1 MRNEK
6 PLISPKEYLG
16 IALRNLRYRPLRSWL
31 TVLGIVVGVFLVI
44 TLLSFSEGLNRSI
57 MKELRVVGG
66 RIVMV
71 MPGEGPL
78 DARTFAGGVE
88 LEESEMEAI
97 RRVRGVEAALDVPFN
112 AESIRFG
119 GEENQ
124 VYLWG
129 IDYTDGMPFFEEH
142 MGLSAR
148 EGELPR
154 PRVREVAFGRVVA
167 DDMFPDLEPGDEV
180 MISGRRFNVSA
191 ILNSLGH
198 RENDSS
204 VIIDMP
210 DYRSV
215 TGDTDGSPY
224 AMVIIE
230 ENHDIDVAIAD
241 IEETLEETMVRRR
254 GEDSPSFSVL
264 SSQTAI
270 EMIESVLGAV
280 QTAILSLAGIA
291 VIVGAV
297 GIMNTMFTA
306 VKERT
311 REIGILKAVGAKR
324 DQIAKL
330 FLVEAGIVGL
340 LGGTLGTLLG
350 VGFVKLVEWGMRTSP
365 DITFVVE
372 GYFSWGLLVTVMISS
387 FVLGS
392 LSGYLPAKQATALK
406 PVDAL
411 RK

>member
-6 PLISPKEYLG
+6 PLISTKEYFR
-16 IALRNLRYRPLRSWL
+16 IALRNLRYRSLRSWL
-31 TVLGIVVGVFLVI
+31 TVLGVVVGVFLVI

-57 MKELRVVGG
+57 MRELQVIGG

-71 MPGEGPL
+71 MPGAGPFDVTTL
-78 DARTFAGGVE
+78 AGGI
-88 LEESEMEAI
+88 EMEEPELNAI
-97 RRVRGVEAALDVPFN
+97 KRVRGVEAVLQVPFS
-112 AESIRFG
+112 AKTVRYR
-119 GEENQ
+119 EEEKQ

-129 IDYTDGMPFFEEH
+129 IDYGDGMPFFEEH

-154 PRVREVAFGRVVA
+154 PRTGEIAFGRVVA

-180 MISGRRFNVSA
+180 MISGRRFTVSA
-191 ILNSLGH
+191 ILSSLGH

-210 DYRSV
+210 DYRSI
-215 TGDTDGSPY
+215 TGDTGGSPY
-224 AMVIIE
+224 AMVIVE
-230 ENHDIDVAIAD
+230 EDYDIDVVIAD

-264 SSQTAI
+264 SSQAVI
-270 EMIESVLGAV
+270 ETIESVLGVV

-291 VIVGAV
+291 ILVGAV

-324 DQIAKL
+324 SQINKL

-350 VGFVKLVEWGMRTSP
+350 VGFVKLVEWGMRVSP
-365 DITFVVE
+365 DIAFVIE
-372 GYFSWGLLVTVMISS
+372 GYFSFGIFAVVVVSS
-387 FVLGS
+387 FLLGA
-392 LSGYLPAKQATALK
+392 LSGYLPAKQATGLS

-411 RK
+411 RE